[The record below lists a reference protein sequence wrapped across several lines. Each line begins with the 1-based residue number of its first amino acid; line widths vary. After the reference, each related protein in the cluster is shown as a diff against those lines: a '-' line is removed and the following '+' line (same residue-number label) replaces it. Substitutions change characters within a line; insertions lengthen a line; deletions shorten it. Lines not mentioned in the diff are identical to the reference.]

1 MRRAGATV
9 VWRCHVG
16 RDRPETSIPAR
27 RAWRFLEPD
36 VREAGATVFSRREY
50 VPDCCRDRPVRVI
63 APGIDPFSPK
73 NQDLP
78 EGTVRGILVHA
89 GLVEGADGADRR
101 FLRDDGSPGRVD
113 RCADVMRLGPA
124 PRWDTPLV
132 VQVSRWDRLKDP
144 VGVLKGFAR
153 LPPGDV
159 GEPQLVLAGPTVG
172 AVTDDPDGAAVL
184 GEVIAAWRALPHER
198 RRRVQIAALP
208 MGDPAENA
216 AIVNALQRH
225 AAVVVQKSLRE
236 GFGLTVTEA
245 MWKARPVVA
254 SRVGGIADQIEDGR
268 EGLLLGQPL
277 DLDGFAGALRRV
289 LADATL
295 GRRLGE
301 AARER
306 VRRDFLGLRQL
317 ADYAALIGE
326 LSGDARAGR
335 AETPHRGSATPPS
348 RPAAARATI

>member
-1 MRRAGATV
+1 
-9 VWRCHVG
+9 
-16 RDRPETSIPAR
+16 
-27 RAWRFLEPD
+27 
-36 VREAGATVFSRREY
+36 
-50 VPDCCRDRPVRVI
+50 
-63 APGIDPFSPK
+63 
-73 NQDLP
+73 
-78 EGTVRGILVHA
+78 
-89 GLVEGADGADRR
+89 
-101 FLRDDGSPGRVD
+101 
-113 RCADVMRLGPA
+113 
-124 PRWDTPLV
+124 
-132 VQVSRWDRLKDP
+132 
-144 VGVLKGFAR
+144 
-153 LPPGDV
+153 
-159 GEPQLVLAGPTVG
+159 
-172 AVTDDPDGAAVL
+172 VTDDPDGAAVL

-277 DLDGFAGALRRV
+277 DLDGFAGSLRRV
-289 LADATL
+289 LADAPL
-295 GRRLGE
+295 GHRLGE

-306 VRRDFLGLRQL
+306 VRREFLGLRQL

-326 LSGDARAGR
+326 LSGDVRRAPAGI
-335 AETPHRGSATPPS
+335 PQRGSAAPRS
-348 RPAAARATI
+348 RPAAPSATIRGAARGT